1 VSGADPLPRF
11 AKEVTLRRL
20 APSDLPEFQAYR
32 SDPVLARYQDW
43 KVKSDAE
50 ASAFL
55 IKMSSAK
62 LLQPGKWSQIGIAE
76 PDGLRLIGDIGL
88 LLAGDGGHAEIGFTL
103 RRQSQGRGIGT
114 AAVREAIDLLFE
126 QTNVDRVLG
135 IADARNIASIRLL
148 RRVGM
153 HIVDTRDAL
162 SHDEPCVEHVYV
174 ISRHHGAAKGGI
186 HVSTTAG

>member
-1 VSGADPLPRF
+1 VSADPLPRF
-11 AKEVTLRRL
+11 AKDVVLRRL
-20 APSDLPEFQAYR
+20 APSDLSAFQAYR
-32 SDPVLARYQDW
+32 GDPVLARYQDW

-55 IKMSSAK
+55 AKMSAAK

-88 LLAGDGGHAEIGFTL
+88 LLAADGGHAEIGFTL

-114 AAVREAIDLLFE
+114 AAVREAIGLLFE
-126 QTNVDRVLG
+126 QTDVDRVLG

-153 HIVDTRDAL
+153 HIVGTRDAVF
-162 SHDEPCVEHVYV
+162 HDEPCIEHVYV
-174 ISRHHGAAKGGI
+174 ISRQHGGPKGGV
-186 HVSTTAG
+186 HVSATAH